1 MGNWHAQDEGG
12 KERKVQQEKP
22 SGGEGGAIARS
33 ATEGLSNKGLQSIL
47 PGLSIQLKGM
57 GGAVLDDTI
66 ASAIH
71 NKRGSGE
78 SLDPSAAK
86 SIGGSMGQDFSD
98 VNIHRD
104 GESDTLNKQV
114 QAEAFTTGKDIFFRE
129 GKYDPVSNEGQ
140 KLLAHELTHV
150 VQQRNAPPASELKV
164 SDPNE
169 ASEQQAHSVADA
181 VTAPKGSSAAASG
194 ASSVG
199 RLEEDAGVDRQAM
212 MHGEDEEKEG
222 QGETNMAM
230 QAARAESEE
239 QEDEGVA
246 TQVARQE
253 SEEEEGEGVATQV
266 ARAESEE
273 EESEGVATQVARA
286 ESEEEESEGVAMQV
300 AREESEAE
308 EGEGVA
314 TQVARE
320 EADEDHAGHS
330 HA

>member
-1 MGNWHAQDEGG
+1 MGNWHAQDGG
-12 KERKVQQEKP
+12 EKERRVQQQEKP
-22 SGGEGGAIARS
+22 SGGEGVARS

-47 PGLSIQLKGM
+47 PGLSVQLKGM

-78 SLDPSAAK
+78 SLDSSAAK

-104 GESDTLNKQV
+104 AESDTLNKQV

-150 VQQRNAPPASELKV
+150 VQQRDAPPASELKV

-194 ASSVG
+194 AASVG
-199 RLEEDAGVDRQAM
+199 RLEEDSGVDRQAM

-230 QAARAESEE
+230 QAARDEAPEQEEE
-239 QEDEGVA
+239 QASTQVARDEAPEQEEEQAA
-246 TQVARQE
+246 TQVARNEAPEQ
-253 SEEEEGEGVATQV
+253 EEEQAATQV
-266 ARAESEE
+266 ARNEAPEQEE
-273 EESEGVATQVARA
+273 EQAATQVARDEA
-286 ESEEEESEGVAMQV
+286 PEQEEEQASAQV
-300 AREESEAE
+300 ARHESE
-308 EGEGVA
+308 
-314 TQVARE
+314 
-320 EADEDHAGHS
+320 DDHAGHA

>member
-1 MGNWHAQDEGG
+1 MGNWHAQDGG
-12 KERKVQQEKP
+12 EKERRVQQQEKP
-22 SGGEGGAIARS
+22 SGGEGALARS

-47 PGLSIQLKGM
+47 PGLSIQLKGT

-71 NKRGSGE
+71 NKRGNGE
-78 SLDPSAAK
+78 PLDAHAAG
-86 SIGGSMGQDFSD
+86 SIGKSMGQDFSD
-98 VNIHRD
+98 VTIHRD

-114 QAEAFTTGKDIFFRE
+114 SAEAFTTGKDIFFRE

-150 VQQRNAPPASELKV
+150 VQQRNAPPASELRV

-169 ASEQQAHSVADA
+169 ASEQQAKSVADT
-181 VTAPKGSSAAASG
+181 VTSPSSASAG
-194 ASSVG
+194 AGGAGGSVG
-199 RLEEDAGVDRQAM
+199 RVEDESSLDRQAM
-212 MHGEDEEKEG
+212 MHGGDEEKE
-222 QGETNMAM
+222 QEGETSMAM
-230 QAARAESEE
+230 SAARAESEE

-246 TQVARQE
+246 TQVARAE
-253 SEEEEGEGVATQV
+253 SEEQEDEGVATQV

-273 EESEGVATQVARA
+273 QEDEGVATQVARA
-286 ESEEEESEGVAMQV
+286 ESEEQED
-300 AREESEAE
+300 
-308 EGEGVA
+308 EGVA

-320 EADEDHAGHS
+320 EADEDHAGHD

>member
-1 MGNWHAQDEGG
+1 MGNWHAQDGG
-12 KERKVQQEKP
+12 EKERRVQQQEKP
-22 SGGEGGAIARS
+22 SGGEGALARS

-47 PGLSIQLKGM
+47 PGLSIQLKGT

-71 NKRGSGE
+71 NKRGNGE
-78 SLDPSAAK
+78 PLDAHAAG
-86 SIGGSMGQDFSD
+86 SIGKSMGQDFSD
-98 VNIHRD
+98 VTIHRD

-114 QAEAFTTGKDIFFRE
+114 SAEAFTTGKDIFFRE

-150 VQQRNAPPASELKV
+150 VQQRNAPPASELRV

-212 MHGEDEEKEG
+212 MHGGEEEEKESEG
-222 QGETNMAM
+222 VQS
-230 QAARAESEE
+230 QVARAESEE

-246 TQVARQE
+246 TQVAR
-253 SEEEEGEGVATQV
+253 
-266 ARAESEE
+266 AE
-273 EESEGVATQVARA
+273 
-286 ESEEEESEGVAMQV
+286 
-300 AREESEAE
+300 
-308 EGEGVA
+308 
-314 TQVARE
+314 
-320 EADEDHAGHS
+320 
-330 HA
+330 

>member
-1 MGNWHAQDEGG
+1 MGNWHAQDGG
-12 KERKVQQEKP
+12 EKERRVQQQEKP
-22 SGGEGGAIARS
+22 SGGEGALARS

-47 PGLSIQLKGM
+47 PGLSIQLKGT

-71 NKRGSGE
+71 NKRGNGE
-78 SLDPSAAK
+78 SLDASAAG
-86 SIGGSMGQDFSD
+86 SIGKSMGQDFSD
-98 VNIHRD
+98 VTIHRD
-104 GESDTLNKQV
+104 AESDQLNKQV
-114 QAEAFTTGKDIFFRE
+114 SAEAFTTGKDIFFRE

-150 VQQRNAPPASELKV
+150 VQQRNAPPASELRV

-169 ASEQQAHSVADA
+169 ASEQQAKSVADS
-181 VTAPKGSSAAASG
+181 VTSPASSASAGGGA

-199 RLEEDAGVDRQAM
+199 RLEDGSSLDRQAM

-230 QAARAESEE
+230 QAARAESEGE
-239 QEDEGVA
+239 EEEGIA
-246 TQVARQE
+246 TQLARSE

-266 ARAESEE
+266 ARSESEE
-273 EESEGVATQVARA
+273 
-286 ESEEEESEGVAMQV
+286 
-300 AREESEAE
+300 E

-314 TQVARE
+314 TQVARSESE
-320 EADEDHAGHS
+320 E
-330 HA
+330 